1 MVRRRAI
8 PVERYSRLAIW
19 SQRLA
24 LFSLPVVA
32 LGILMSRLSLVE
44 TLAALGVFAAGVAV
58 AAVAVLVAL
67 IALAAIWNDGYRG
80 IAQAVTGLL
89 IGLVVVAG
97 PAAMMAFAY
106 RLPAIHDVTTDLADP
121 PSIVA
126 GAAARPPGANP
137 PAYPG
142 PETAALQR
150 AGYPDLKPLAKEW
163 TPDQAY
169 QAAREAIDKR
179 RWRVLDQVPPKPG
192 RDGRIEA
199 VVRTLVFG
207 FRDDVVVRIRAT
219 ADGSRIDVRSA
230 SRIGLHD
237 IGTNARRIK
246 SLLADIDE
254 WQPPRRR

>member
-8 PVERYSRLAIW
+8 PVERYSLLAIW

-24 LFSLPVVA
+24 LFSLPVA
-32 LGILMSRLSLVE
+32 GLGILLSRLSLVE
-44 TLAALGVFAAGVAV
+44 TFAALGVFGAGVAV
-58 AAVAVLVAL
+58 AGLAVLVAL
-67 IALAAIWNDGYRG
+67 AALAAIWNDGYRG
-80 IAQAVTGLL
+80 LAQAVGGLVIGLL
-89 IGLVVVAG
+89 VVAG

-106 RLPAIHDVTTDLADP
+106 RLPAIHDVTTDLNDP

-126 GAAARPPGANP
+126 GAAARPAGANP

-150 AGYPDLKPLAKEW
+150 AGYPDLKPLVKEW
-163 TPDQAY
+163 TPEQAY
-169 QAAREAIDKR
+169 QAVREIIDKR
-179 RWRVLDQVPPKPG
+179 RWRVLDQVPPRAG

-207 FRDDVVVRIRAT
+207 FRDDVVVRIHAT
-219 ADGSRIDVRSA
+219 PDGSRIDIRSA

-237 IGTNARRIK
+237 IGANARRIK
-246 SLLADIDE
+246 SLLADLDN